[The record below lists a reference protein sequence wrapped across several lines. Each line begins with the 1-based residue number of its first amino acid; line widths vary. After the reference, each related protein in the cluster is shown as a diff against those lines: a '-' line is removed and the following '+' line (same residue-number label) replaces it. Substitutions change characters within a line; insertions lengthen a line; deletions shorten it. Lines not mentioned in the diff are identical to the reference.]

1 MKQKKC
7 SPSCFLIFI
16 TILSKVVETVPA
28 NAYVN
33 LFYFNPTNNSTVTD
47 ECECG
52 LYGLNSPLASAQG
65 LVGIPKSANLQACD
79 YNTEFTVTE
88 TPWIALIERG
98 NCTFAEKIKL
108 ATRRGAEAVVIY
120 NAPNRG
126 KENVF
131 ANS

>member
-1 MKQKKC
+1 MQLKA
-7 SPSCFLIFI
+7 
-16 TILSKVVETVPA
+16 VVETVPA

-33 LFYFNPTNNSTVTD
+33 LFYFNPMNNSTVTD

-52 LYGLNSPLASAQG
+52 LYGLNSPLTSAQG
-65 LVGIPKSANLQACD
+65 LVGIPKSANLLACD

-120 NAPNRG
+120 SAPNRG
-126 KENVF
+126 
-131 ANS
+131 SYTIPMSHI